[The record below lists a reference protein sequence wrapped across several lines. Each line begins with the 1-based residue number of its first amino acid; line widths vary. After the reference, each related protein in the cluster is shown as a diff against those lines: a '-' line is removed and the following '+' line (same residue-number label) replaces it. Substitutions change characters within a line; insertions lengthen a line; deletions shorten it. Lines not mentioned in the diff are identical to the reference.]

1 MYKRILEFW
10 MNERELK
17 DLQKITPEFRDE
29 ANRYLE
35 DLGKI
40 ENGIPSG
47 LRSAEAGRV
56 KQMLGEISAIR
67 REKMFRTKTL
77 EAPQEFLRDEEFS
90 VSVPLEEPERAK
102 DDGAK
107 KILVRLLRDVASF
120 VGADLKTYGPFK
132 SEDVVLLPAQ
142 NADALIK
149 RGSAAEIQRK
159 A

>member
-1 MYKRILEFW
+1 MYKRILDFW

-29 ANRYLE
+29 VKHYVE
-35 DLGKI
+35 ELGRI
-40 ENGIPSG
+40 ENGEPLG

-56 KQMLGEISAIR
+56 KQMLGEISALR
-67 REKMFRTKTL
+67 REKACMVKIAETALDILPDEDLTM
-77 EAPQEFLRDEEFS
+77 PQQSGES
-90 VSVPLEEPERAK
+90 VKPK

-149 RGSAAEIQRK
+149 RGIAAEIQRK
-159 A
+159 V